1 MGYSYQQI
9 EDLWVQEGGNP
20 AAAPMAAAIA
30 MAESSG
36 NPQAQ
41 NGNRDGSVDRGLF
54 QINSVWGAM
63 SSFDLASNIR
73 AAISI
78 SSNGQNWGPWSTF
91 QNGAYRQ
98 FYNPGIQPDGQAI
111 TDNMGVSTQ
120 NSSVT
125 GFMAQ
130 PAQPVLNLDMLKA
143 EAPMVAALIT
153 SVPELQGIF
162 QQAVSGGW
170 STDRFIAQVQN
181 SQWWATHSDTA
192 RQAFATMKADPAT
205 WNQTVNNL
213 EANLNMMAVQ
223 AGANVPASVLAALAA
238 DALTGGFDTNQ
249 AMLRQKFAQYV
260 TPVSGVHFGGEAGN
274 DETTIRQT
282 LRDLGVLIPEGSLD
296 QSLKDI
302 IAGKQTVQGVQA
314 QLRTQA
320 QAMYPAYAAQ
330 IQQGMNVS
338 DIAAPYISQAQ
349 NLLEQGPGVLNI
361 YNPLIK
367 SALQYTVGGTPTPMP
382 LGAFETQVRQRPD
395 WLATN
400 NAREDTM
407 TIAHKVL
414 QDMGFEF

>member
-1 MGYSYQQI
+1 MGYTYQQI
-9 EDLWVQEGGNP
+9 EDLWVQNGGSPN
-20 AAAPMAAAIA
+20 AAPMAASIA
-30 MAESSG
+30 LAESGG
-36 NPQAQ
+36 NPGAT
-41 NGNRDGSVDRGLF
+41 NGNSNGSIDRGLF
-54 QINSVWGAM
+54 QVNSIWGSESTTDVA
-63 SSFDLASNIR
+63 ANVR

-78 SSNGQNWGPWSTF
+78 SSNGQNWQPWTTF
-91 QNGAYRQ
+91 QTGAYKQ
-98 FYNPGIQPDGQAI
+98 FYNPGVQPDGQNI
-111 TDNMGVSTQ
+111 TDNMGVSTS

-130 PAQPVLNLDMLKA
+130 PAQPVLSLDMLKA

-153 SVPELQGIF
+153 SVPELQTIF
-162 QQAVSGGW
+162 QNAVSGGW
-170 STDRFIAQVQN
+170 STDRFISQVQN

-205 WNQTVNNL
+205 WGQTVNNL
-213 EANLNMMAVQ
+213 EAKLLQMSVGV
-223 AGANVPASVLAALAA
+223 GANVPASVLQALAA
-238 DALTGGFDTNQ
+238 DALTGGFDTNESI
-249 AMLRQKFAQYV
+249 LRQKFAQYV
-260 TPVSGVHFGGEAGN
+260 QPVSGVHFGGEAGN
-274 DETTIRQT
+274 DETTIRQS

-296 QSLKDI
+296 SSLQDI
-302 IAGKQTVQGVQA
+302 IAGKQTVQGVQS

-320 QAMYPAYAAQ
+320 QATYPAYSAQ

-349 NLLEQGPGVLNI
+349 NLLEQGPGAMNI

-367 SALQYTVGGTPTPMP
+367 NALQYTVGGSPTVLP
-382 LGAFETQVRQRPD
+382 LTQFETQVRERPD

-414 QDMGFEF
+414 TDMGFEF